1 MTRMTSEQFSRQ
13 WEIAR
18 RICNYKIHNLLKPT
32 IAGGAAIDTYLRREC
47 KDFDVYFPEC
57 LLEHFNV
64 NGFFIS
70 IGIAKS
76 SDVVPGTEIINTS
89 QSYGECTLRYIIKGV
104 LLGAPVH
111 IEIITWKPGHASSWL
126 QDTDSIKSFIDN
138 SYTPDDLGT
147 QITGTFSVNTSMAYF
162 LGTYDEKLVLQ
173 IPNGLIGFMNP
184 LRRVEVYDLTSPLM
198 DKSLTKYDQY
208 CGSRPCFFDDEEKAL
223 RSKSMI
229 IHSTKQSFTKL
240 GDSLL
245 RIASFP
251 YDYKEG
257 SLEQEEPAPFD
268 RRDPPVSTDIT
279 TWNVSGMREGNTS
292 RTSVPRPRPLD
303 WARTVRAPQ
312 ELQPVRVQDTQS
324 VETVWHNPDFG
335 PTIVTQ
341 PRGLMDGFVPSA
353 AAASRPSDSF

>member
-32 IAGGAAIDTYLRREC
+32 IAGGAAIDTYLKREC

-57 LLEHFNV
+57 LLEHFDVSN
-64 NGFFIS
+64 FCTA
-70 IGIAKS
+70 IGLSATS
-76 SDVVPGTEIINTS
+76 EVDSGAEVINTS
-89 QSYGECTLRYIIKGV
+89 KEYGECTLRYIIKDE

-111 IEIITWKPGHASSWL
+111 IEIITWKPATDSTWL
-126 QDTDSIKSFIDN
+126 QDIDSIKSFIAN

-147 QITGTFSVNTSMAYF
+147 QIISTFSVNTSMSYF
-162 LGTYDEKLVLQ
+162 LGTYDGKLVLQ
-173 IPNGLIGFMNP
+173 VPNGLIGFTSP
-184 LRRVEVYDLTSPLM
+184 LRRVEVYDLTSALM
-198 DKSLTKYDQY
+198 DKSLVKYDQY
-208 CGSRPCFFDDEEKAL
+208 CGSRPFFFDDEEKAM

-229 IHSTKQSFTKL
+229 RDSTKQSFTKL

-268 RRDPPVSTDIT
+268 RRDPSVSTDIT
-279 TWNVSGMREGNTS
+279 TWNLSGVREGNT
-292 RTSVPRPRPLD
+292 TGASVPRPRPLD
-303 WARTVRAPQ
+303 WVDTVRAPQ
-312 ELQPVRVQDTQS
+312 ELQPARVEAPQPTQEIWS
-324 VETVWHNPDFG
+324 TAFSA
-335 PTIVTQ
+335 TTSAQ
-341 PRGLMDGFVPSA
+341 PRGRMDGFVAPPHDP
-353 AAASRPSDSF
+353 SRPPHWV